1 MADDLSLSCIKA
13 SESIS
18 ARNSKAFRTKEE
30 KNKYYIILL
39 MVLGLGIL
47 AAVGLALYNN
57 PVPVD
62 SPSFKPIV
70 KRRLVSIGAM
80 GIAAICHSIATV
92 SFQTVTANKI
102 ITPSLLG
109 FEAVYSFIHTITI
122 FLFGVSG
129 LQDFKGVGPF
139 IFQILIMVLVCMV
152 LYGSLLTG
160 RKANLH
166 FMLLIGII
174 LGSGLRSFSS
184 FLRRFLSPS
193 EFDILQAR
201 LFASVNHADSDY
213 FPIVLPLILIAAFVM
228 VSRSNKL
235 NVLAL
240 GRDVSTNLGLNHN
253 KELIG
258 VLVVVSIL
266 MAVSTAL
273 VGPLTFFGFLTAA
286 LTYQL
291 VPSYD
296 HRYIFAMA
304 LALGFFILTMSY
316 FVMNH
321 VFYAQGVVSI
331 IIELV
336 GGLVFLIYILRK
348 GSL

>member
-1 MADDLSLSCIKA
+1 MADNVSLSCIKEGG
-13 SESIS
+13 SSS
-18 ARNSKAFRTKEE
+18 ARNSGSFRTKNE
-30 KNKYYIILL
+30 KVKYYIILFL
-39 MVLGLGIL
+39 VIGLGIL
-47 AAVGLALYNN
+47 ASAGLALYNN

-70 KRRLVSIGAM
+70 IRRLVSIVAM
-80 GIAAICHSIATV
+80 GIAATCHSIATI
-92 SFQTVTANKI
+92 SFQTVTANKV

-109 FEAVYSFIHTITI
+109 FEAVYSFIHTLTI
-122 FLFGVSG
+122 FSFGISG
-129 LQDFKGVGPF
+129 LQDFKGMGPF
-139 IFQILIMVLVCMV
+139 VFQILIMVLVCML
-152 LYGSLLTG
+152 LYGTLLTG

-166 FMLLIGII
+166 FMLLIGIV
-174 LGSGLRSFSS
+174 LASGLRSFST

-201 LFASVNHADSDY
+201 LFASVNHADADY
-213 FPIVLPLILIAAFVM
+213 FPIAVPLIIIAALVM
-228 VSRSNKL
+228 FSRSNKL

-240 GRDVSTNLGLNHN
+240 GRDVSTNLGLKHN
-253 KELIG
+253 RELLG
-258 VLVVVSIL
+258 VLVIVSIL

-286 LTYQL
+286 LTYQI

-296 HRYIFAMA
+296 HKYIFAMA
-304 LALGFFILTMSY
+304 LALGFLILTLSY

-321 VFYAQGVVSI
+321 IFYAQGVVSI

-336 GGLVFLIYILRK
+336 GGLVFLTYILRK